1 MSKFNELVKKSAKI
15 KEDKGTLTGQPA
27 RFSGLWFEK
36 DNQGRLYIAGNPNKE
51 LVGWANKRAYFDV
64 ETRKM
69 YAWTKRQGADGRN
82 VPFDVGVATE
92 VCGGE
97 AWTEETRQGQFGED
111 VITLRGK
118 LALDPTRPQ
127 ESMVSAFLRLQTDE
141 EKEHRLAQRNQGEIK
156 DEDVAKQ
163 VDAYVMYQE
172 PIKALR
178 GVTTTQAQ
186 PSRFAMAATAAS
198 HDAGEPAADSTDD
211 EGTDLPF

>member
-1 MSKFNELVKKSAKI
+1 MSKFDELVKKHAKI

-36 DNQGRLYIAGNPNKE
+36 DKEGRLYIAGNPNKE
-51 LVGWANKRAYFDV
+51 LVGWANKRAYFDC

-82 VPFDVGVATE
+82 VPFDVKVAIE
-92 VCGGE
+92 VSGGE
-97 AWTEETRQGQFGED
+97 AWVEETRQGQFSEN
-111 VITLRGK
+111 VVTMRGK

-127 ESMVSAFLRLQTDE
+127 ETLVSAYLRLQTEE
-141 EKEHRLAQRNQGEIK
+141 EKEHRLAQRSTQGEIK

-178 GVTTTQAQ
+178 SVTTTQQAQ

-198 HDAGEPAADSTDD
+198 KNLADSTDED
-211 EGTDLPF
+211 GTDIAF